1 MLFQGNLNL
10 PEESESNMSTRSN
23 RERAKR
29 DITKQI
35 STDTTTESENSDLE
49 IGNNEILGPTTR
61 KAWSHWCSNREKSS
75 QSEDDNNGQWLDTI
89 RPFIFSIIVWHL
101 CCNCFIF
108 LSSVNMFIFLLQII
122 IIWMLK
128 SDLIG
133 SGNRNKN

>member
-1 MLFQGNLNL
+1 MLFQGNVNL

-35 STDTTTESENSDLE
+35 STDTTTETENSDIE

-89 RPFIFSIIVWHL
+89 RPFSVIIWHL
-101 CCNCFIF
+101 FLTLIF
-108 LSSVNMFIFLLQII
+108 TSFLYFLLQII
-122 IIWMLK
+122 II
-128 SDLIG
+128 
-133 SGNRNKN
+133 